1 MRNLQWDSLAPASRD
16 FRTFDWSLEL
26 DGSTINGTPTATVI
40 EGDVTIISTDTASNI
55 QTVWMTGGTD
65 GMLCRIELSA
75 DFADGRDSI
84 PKVIKMFLRR
94 PR

>member
-1 MRNLQWDSLAPASRD
+1 MRNLQWDNLDPDSLD
-16 FRTFDWSLEL
+16 FRTYDWTPEL

-55 QTVWMTGGTD
+55 QTVWLTGGTD
-65 GMLCRIELSA
+65 GTLCRIELNA

-84 PKVIKMFLRR
+84 PKVVKMWIREAR
-94 PR
+94 